1 MTRGLLELSRIV
13 GEHAQ
18 VCVCGQAARIYRKG
32 LLEKIACDRH
42 LAAFERGFAFRDEAF
57 CLFRTG
63 NIFISCRGDRSLRA
77 ADAWHRAQPAK
88 SDKKQDWT
96 TEVEGVCDDHGP
108 RQVLRLEG
116 AKRAQKSD
124 HFQHPQALMEEIFRQ
139 LESAEAGRCR
149 RFAK

>member
-1 MTRGLLELSRIV
+1 MTRGILEISRIV
-13 GEHAQ
+13 GKHPQ
-18 VCVCGQAARIYRKG
+18 VRVCSHAARIYRQG

-42 LAAFERGFAFRDEAF
+42 LAAFEGGFAFGDKAF

-63 NIFISCRGDRSLRA
+63 NIIISRRGDRSLGA

-108 RQVLRLEG
+108 RQVLRLEE
-116 AKRAQKSD
+116 AKRA
-124 HFQHPQALMEEIFRQ
+124 
-139 LESAEAGRCR
+139 
-149 RFAK
+149 

>member
-1 MTRGLLELSRIV
+1 MV

-18 VCVCGQAARIYRKG
+18 MCVCSHAPRIYRKG

-42 LAAFERGFAFRDEAF
+42 LAAFERGFAFGDEAF

-63 NIFISCRGDRSLRA
+63 NIIFSGSGDRSLRA

-108 RQVLRLEG
+108 RQVLRLEESQEG
-116 AKRAQKSD
+116 AKV
-124 HFQHPQALMEEIFRQ
+124 
-139 LESAEAGRCR
+139 
-149 RFAK
+149 